1 MKHISLTLL
10 VALAFGCSNESKP
23 APEKQKEAAPSGPQ
37 ALPDQFWAKE
47 SPEGAVDVFDLREG
61 DLNGKEVVV
70 RGTVQEF
77 VDGFAAFVLVED
89 TLLSCNEIPGD
100 ECETPWDY
108 CCADPDELTRGS
120 AFVEF
125 HDGDSPGSW
134 AVEGFHG
141 IAQLSEV
148 VVTGT
153 LQVDDANNLSVQASS
168 IRLQ

>member
-1 MKHISLTLL
+1 MKYLPLTLL
-10 VALAFGCSNESKP
+10 ALLALGCSGESKDSST
-23 APEKQKEAAPSGPQ
+23 AAPTSGPN
-37 ALPDQFWAKE
+37 ALPEQFWGNGDAGK
-47 SPEGAVDVFDLREG
+47 ALNVFDLRSE
-61 DLNGKEVVV
+61 DLSGKEVVV

-77 VDGFAAFVLVED
+77 VEGFAAFVLVED
-89 TLLSCNEIPGD
+89 TLLSCNEITGD

-108 CCADPDELTRGS
+108 CCADPDEVTRGS

-125 HDGDSPGSW
+125 REGDKAGAW
-134 AVEGFHG
+134 QVEGFHG

-153 LQVDDANNLSVQASS
+153 LEVDDANNLSLAASS